1 MLTIIKNNRGSTII
15 FISLTLSIMLMFV
28 SFAVD
33 IGLLVYNKSKLQN
46 AVDAASL
53 AAAQEIPED
62 TSSAIDIAKQ
72 YIASNGF
79 DLNELAY
86 SIDFEEDNC
95 KVIVS
100 ASYNMDFLF
109 ASIIGVNSSGI
120 SAKASA
126 INAPAEQV
134 LGEARP
140 FALKWDPVDDKG
152 KFKPGETYTLKYSS
166 KTKGGNPELGP
177 GNFGAVQ
184 INKKPDG
191 KFESGAKVYED
202 TIVKG
207 NSTKLK
213 IGDTIY
219 TETGNMVG
227 PTENGME
234 RLFENEGTPVTIYI
248 PLVESLDMNGHKPL
262 NITGFAAFKVSE
274 ANFSE
279 EEEGE
284 GKDKVKTETAEIK
297 GAFVEFTTLGTG
309 GTSLEDHGLRVIN
322 LVK

>member
-1 MLTIIKNNRGSTII
+1 MLNLIKNNRGSTII
-15 FISLTLSIMLMFV
+15 VIALTLSTMLMFV
-28 SFAVD
+28 SLAVD
-33 IGLLVYNKSKLQN
+33 TGLIVYNKSKLQN
-46 AVDAASL
+46 AVDSAAL
-53 AAAQEIPED
+53 ASAQEIPED
-62 TSSAIDIAKQ
+62 KSSAKEIAKQ
-72 YIASNGF
+72 YLVSNGF
-79 DLNELAY
+79 DLDDLAY
-86 SIDFEEDNC
+86 SIDFEEDDC

-100 ASYNMDFLF
+100 ASYNVDFLF
-109 ASIIGVNSSGI
+109 ASVIGINSSGI

-134 LGEARP
+134 LEGSRP
-140 FALKWDPVDDKG
+140 FVLKWDPVEDVG

-166 KTKGGNPELGP
+166 KMKNGNSELGP
-177 GNFGAVQ
+177 GNFGPAQ
-184 INKKPDG
+184 LNKKPDG

-207 NSTKLK
+207 NNTKLK
-213 IGDTIY
+213 IGDIIY

-227 PTENGME
+227 PTAKGIQG
-234 RLFENEGTPVTIYI
+234 LFENKGAPVTIYI
-248 PLVESLDMNGHKPL
+248 PLVENLDVNGHKPL
-262 NITGFAAFKVSE
+262 KITGFAAFKVSE
-274 ANFSE
+274 AKFSE

-309 GTSLEDHGLRVIN
+309 DTSLDDHGLRVIN